1 MNNNSDSSQFK
12 FYKSP
17 ACIIYL
23 LVYALLISGD
33 IYYLVKWAGYGE
45 LEAATALFIPL
56 AAFHQIFLILPLIWI
71 KKKKV
76 PFGAY
81 IVLVIV
87 GLIAGFALMT
97 VHSMTEYVYKSKN
110 GTYDKTIDD
119 FKNNATMN
127 VTSES
132 VVSGRW
138 ADDIT
143 NTSFGQNL
151 SPQLSFDAVEGASYY
166 VIYMVDESANNWVHW
181 YAEVTDTELEAG
193 LNPGQYIGPYPPE
206 GSGDHLYTVYVYA
219 LADRPGVRL
228 AFEYPEF
235 DENWFAGDVLWAGV
249 LNITDGSKSPALY
262 GNVLGYGYVSGTYSR

>member
-1 MNNNSDSSQFK
+1 MENNTDSSRFK

-23 LVYALLISGD
+23 LAYVLFMCGD
-33 IYYLVKWAGYGE
+33 IHYLVRWAWYGE
-45 LEAATALFIPL
+45 TESALALFIPL
-56 AAFHQIFLILPLIWI
+56 AAFHQLFLILTIIWV

-81 IVLVIV
+81 IILVILVLV
-87 GLIAGFALMT
+87 AGYALMT
-97 VHSMTEYVYKSKN
+97 AHSMVAYVYKSRN

-132 VVSGRW
+132 IASGRW
-138 ADDIT
+138 TNDIT
-143 NTSFGQNL
+143 NTSEGLNL
-151 SPQLSFDAVEGASYY
+151 SPQLSFDPVDGASYY

-181 YAEVTDTELEAG
+181 YAEVTDTELEEG

-219 LADRPGVRL
+219 LAGRPGVVYDG
-228 AFEYPEF
+228 EYPEF
-235 DENWFAGDVLWAGV
+235 DESWFGGDELWAGV
-249 LNITDGSKSPALY
+249 LNKKDASRSPALY